1 MLFHKKK
8 ETGFSESSEKESGQ
22 KDAAGQDALKT
33 GKGERELSSVPNA
46 KRYAAAAKEDVSGFS
61 DSISDAFRRK
71 NEKTFFALVIAS
83 VAVIVLLVAGALAD
97 LLVLC
102 FEVNR
107 IFGYTMVA
115 LTVLLVAIFIVR
127 PVVKVLFARFF
138 ITDVTAENC
147 DMARRR
153 NYRALRETARAL
165 VEYNADPRHRKYR
178 YLSPERTEQISD
190 ALDAGDRAGLKKAM
204 REAYATDVGGFANSL
219 IWKNAGKAFLTTSI
233 SQNDKI
239 DALSV
244 LLVNLS
250 MIKQIVGVYGYR
262 PSYAKLFRIYLAV
275 LKTSLIAYGMQN
287 VNWFNV
293 FGKFFTGFAR
303 KIPLLDTL
311 VDSAVQGTVSAF
323 LTVLIGYKTKKYLCS
338 DYKKQEKLDAGF
350 EDGVDV
356 GDDEVKIASAWAKR
370 IRVENERGRHETN
383 A

>member
-153 NYRALRETARAL
+153 NYRAQIGRAH
-165 VEYNADPRHRKYR
+165 V
-178 YLSPERTEQISD
+178 
-190 ALDAGDRAGLKKAM
+190 
-204 REAYATDVGGFANSL
+204 
-219 IWKNAGKAFLTTSI
+219 
-233 SQNDKI
+233 
-239 DALSV
+239 
-244 LLVNLS
+244 
-250 MIKQIVGVYGYR
+250 
-262 PSYAKLFRIYLAV
+262 
-275 LKTSLIAYGMQN
+275 
-287 VNWFNV
+287 
-293 FGKFFTGFAR
+293 
-303 KIPLLDTL
+303 
-311 VDSAVQGTVSAF
+311 
-323 LTVLIGYKTKKYLCS
+323 
-338 DYKKQEKLDAGF
+338 
-350 EDGVDV
+350 
-356 GDDEVKIASAWAKR
+356 
-370 IRVENERGRHETN
+370 
-383 A
+383 

>member
-8 ETGFSESSEKESGQ
+8 ETGFSESSEKES
-22 KDAAGQDALKT
+22 
-33 GKGERELSSVPNA
+33 
-46 KRYAAAAKEDVSGFS
+46 AAAKEDVSGFS

-275 LKTSLIAYGMQN
+275 LKNSLIAYGMQN